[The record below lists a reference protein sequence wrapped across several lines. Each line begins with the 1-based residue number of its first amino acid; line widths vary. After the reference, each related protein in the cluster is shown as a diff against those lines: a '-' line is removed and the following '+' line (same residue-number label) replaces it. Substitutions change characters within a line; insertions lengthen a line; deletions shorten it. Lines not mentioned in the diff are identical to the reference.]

1 MVAPVKTTLR
11 QERWIV
17 EYIKLGNASEAYMRV
32 YHPSKR
38 ECAWAAAA
46 RMKRKPHVKR
56 KLDEL
61 RERAMK
67 KSDISIDKV
76 LTDLQWAIDS
86 GKAQGKPSDVIAGS
100 NAQAKLVGLL
110 RDRVETGAVGEFG
123 DVNSISDVLELVAK
137 EAGPEAAM
145 TLAAMFGLKVPD
157 SQASKNMQEA
167 VLFIAD
173 PPSDAVN

>member
-1 MVAPVKTTLR
+1 M
-11 QERWIV
+11 
-17 EYIKLGNASEAYMRV
+17 
-32 YHPSKR
+32 
-38 ECAWAAAA
+38 
-46 RMKRKPHVKR
+46 
-56 KLDEL
+56 
-61 RERAMK
+61 
-67 KSDISIDKV
+67 
-76 LTDLQWAIDS
+76 
-86 GKAQGKPSDVIAGS
+86 IAGS

-123 DVNSISDVLELVAK
+123 DTNSISDVLEMVAK

-157 SQASKNMQEA
+157 SQATKNMQEA